1 MLRRNINEQVQH
13 DVLPMERNMDMASNE
28 KSRGFFRAALDRLI
42 EARTRQARAA
52 VQSHLD
58 FLNED
63 ASAFLDGSRRK
74 NK

>member
-1 MLRRNINEQVQH
+1 
-13 DVLPMERNMDMASNE
+13 MASNE